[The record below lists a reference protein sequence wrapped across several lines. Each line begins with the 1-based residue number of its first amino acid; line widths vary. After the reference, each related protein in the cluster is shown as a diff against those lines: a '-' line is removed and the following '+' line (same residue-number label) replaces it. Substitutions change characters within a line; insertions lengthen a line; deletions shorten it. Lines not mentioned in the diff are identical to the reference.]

1 MSVQITESFVNDYK
15 STVMLLAQQRRSR
28 FAQAVTV
35 DTYTGEGGRPVNQVG
50 IVDAREKTT
59 RHEDISYNTTP
70 HDARWV
76 YPTRKYY
83 ADIIDHMDKLR
94 TIASFESAYAQAG
107 ASALERAKDDLIID
121 AFFAD
126 AKTGKS
132 GSTTTSFDTNM
143 NIAATIGA
151 SAATGMNTAK
161 LKRAR
166 KLLRANEVDLDMEP
180 AYVAITAVQEE
191 ELLGEWEIIAQ
202 GQMGMGPSQAPV
214 LESGRLMRWM
224 GFNFI
229 HSERLPTDSDTYRRC
244 PFWVPSG
251 MHMGMW
257 EDVTITIREA
267 AKKHPGDIEVY
278 VGGDFGATRIEE
290 TKVGE
295 IECAES

>member
-15 STVMLLAQQRRSR
+15 STVMLLAQQRASR
-28 FAQAVTV
+28 FARAFTV
-35 DTYTGEGGRPVNQVG
+35 GTYTGEGGRPVNQVG

-76 YPTRKYY
+76 YPTRKYF

-107 ASALERAKDDLIID
+107 ASALERGKDDLCID

-126 AKTGKS
+126 AKTGKA
-132 GSTTTSFDTNM
+132 GGTTTSFDTDM
-143 NIAATIGA
+143 QVAAAVGA
-151 SAATGMNTAK
+151 SSATGMNTAK

-166 KLLRANEVDLDMEP
+166 KLLRANEVDLDVEP
-180 AYVAITAVQEE
+180 AFVAINAVQEE

-202 GQMGMGPSQAPV
+202 GQMGSATQAPI

-229 HSERLPTDSDTYRRC
+229 HSERLATNDSSQRRC

-251 MHMGMW
+251 MHLGMW
-257 EDVTITIREA
+257 EDTTITIREA

-278 VGGDFGATRIEE
+278 VGGDFGATRLEE
-290 TKVGE
+290 SKVGE
-295 IECAES
+295 IVCAES

>member
-15 STVMLLAQQRRSR
+15 ETVMLLAQQRASR
-28 FAQAVTV
+28 FARACTIN
-35 DTYTGEGGRPVNQVG
+35 TYRGEGGRPVNQVG

-107 ASALERAKDDLIID
+107 ASALERGKDDLIIE

-126 AKTGKS
+126 AKTGKA
-132 GSTTTSFDTNM
+132 GGTTTPFDTNM
-143 NIAATIGA
+143 QVAATVGA
-151 SAATGMNTAK
+151 SSATGMNTAK

-166 KLLRANEVDLDMEP
+166 KLLRANEVDLDVEP
-180 AYVAITAVQEE
+180 AYCAISAEQEE
-191 ELLGEWEIIAQ
+191 ELLSEWEIIGNTA
-202 GQMGMGPSQAPV
+202 GNQMRAPV
-214 LESGRLMRWM
+214 LEDGRLMRWM

-229 HSERLPTDSDTYRRC
+229 HSERLDTNSSSQRRC

-251 MHMGMW
+251 MHLGMW
-257 EDVTITIREA
+257 EDTTITIREA

-290 TKVGE
+290 TKVGD
-295 IECAES
+295 IVCAES